1 MYPLDAVERT
11 AFLTAALRAAESRRP
26 DRLYHDPFA
35 ARLAGTLGPGLLE
48 EIVRVTF
55 PEGAPRTLP
64 STPDYNAIRTRLF
77 DDWLLGS
84 VEEIAGAQ
92 VVIAPAGLD
101 SRAFR
106 LSWPAG
112 TRVFEVDRKP
122 VLDAKATLLGDARAA
137 VERTVV
143 AADMVAQD
151 WTAALSA
158 AGYDATVASVW
169 LLEGLLYYIPERD
182 VHRILRDVAG
192 VTAPGSRIA
201 ADVVNDDTLRLP
213 HMRDLLDVFQ
223 RWGCPWLF
231 GTNEPEHLFA
241 PYGFEVTATQPGDAD
256 ANFGRW
262 PDPVPPREVH
272 DVRRVFFVRGRR
284 VP

>member
-1 MYPLDAVERT
+1 VYPLDAVERT
-11 AFLTAALRAAESRRP
+11 AFLTAALRAAESQRA

-35 ARLAGTLGPGLLE
+35 ARLAGTLGPELLD

-55 PEGAPRTLP
+55 PQAAPRTLP

-84 VEEIAGAQ
+84 AGEIAEAQ

-106 LSWPAG
+106 LTWPAG

-122 VLDAKATLLGDARAA
+122 VLDAKSTLLGDAAA
-137 VERTVV
+137 RVDRIVV
-143 AADMVAQD
+143 PADMVADD

-158 AGYDATVASVW
+158 AGYDDTVPSVW

-182 VHRILRDVAG
+182 VQRILRDVAG

-201 ADVVNDDTLRLP
+201 ADVVNEDALRLP
-213 HMRDLLDVFQ
+213 HMRGLLDVFQ

-231 GTNEPEHLFA
+231 GTNEPEDLFA
-241 PYGFEVTATQPGDAD
+241 PHGFEVTCAQPGDAD

-262 PDPVPPREVH
+262 PDPVPPRGVEA
-272 DVRRVFFVRGRR
+272 VRRVFFVRGHR
-284 VP
+284 VS

>member
-11 AFLTAALRAAESRRP
+11 AFLTAALRAAESQRP
-26 DRLYHDPFA
+26 DRLYHDPLA
-35 ARLAGTLGPGLLE
+35 ARLAGTLGPELLN

-55 PEGAPRTLP
+55 PQAAPRTLP
-64 STPDYNAIRTRLF
+64 STPDYNAIRTRVF

-84 VEEIAGAQ
+84 AGEIAEAQ

-106 LSWPAG
+106 LTWPAG

-122 VLDAKATLLGDARAA
+122 VLDAKSSLLGDAEAR
-137 VERTVV
+137 VDRIVV
-143 AADMVAQD
+143 PADMVAED

-158 AGYDATVASVW
+158 AGYDHTVPSVW
-169 LLEGLLYYIPERD
+169 LLEGLLYYIPEHD

-192 VTAPGSRIA
+192 VTAAGSRIA
-201 ADVVNDDTLRLP
+201 ADVVNEDALRLP
-213 HMRDLLDVFQ
+213 HMQGLLDVFQ

-231 GTNEPEHLFA
+231 GTNEPDHLFA
-241 PYGFEVTATQPGDAD
+241 PYGFEVSSAQPGEAD

-262 PDPVPPREVH
+262 PDPVPPRRVQ

-284 VP
+284 V